1 MRELKTIQERE
12 NPLFNRKEVVIEIET
27 NITPSKEEAEK
38 LISEKF
44 SVPVENIKI
53 KKVLGKFGLS
63 LFTIEAFIYSSKEN
77 KEKMEPKEKKEVK
90 KPDKS

>member
-1 MRELKTIQERE
+1 MRELKIIQERE

-90 KPDKS
+90 KPDES